1 MVITE
6 EMERIK
12 LGLAVLSTGSIS
24 EGGSKGRKSLG
35 GADIRIEPAPPS
47 PQLAATHHVFPPR
60 VSVHV
65 PMLMPYL

>member
-1 MVITE
+1 MVIIE

-24 EGGSKGRKSLG
+24 EGGSKALG